1 MRWLFH
7 FECLRP
13 IISYLSFTMIFAF
26 RFIPYSAI
34 ALYPFI
40 LIKRNELRNNASLIH
55 HEKIHHR
62 QQLEL
67 WILPFYLLYVLHYF
81 FNLLKYHNH
90 YKAYRAIIFE
100 REAYAMDNDFEYLK
114 KRKPFAFLKFN

>member
-1 MRWLFH
+1 
-7 FECLRP
+7 
-13 IISYLSFTMIFAF
+13 MILAF

-40 LIKRNELRNNASLIH
+40 FIKRSSLRNDAALIH

-67 WILPFYLLYVLHYF
+67 LILPFYFLYGINYLY
-81 FNLLKYHNH
+81 NLVKHRNH
-90 YKAYRAIIFE
+90 DKAYRGIIFE
-100 REAYAMDNDFEYLK
+100 REAYSMDKDFAYLK
-114 KRKPFAFLKFN
+114 KRKSFAFLNF